1 MEKRT
6 TLLAVGMLP
15 PPIGGQALMFERA
28 IKTLGECYDLKVI
41 DIQLQRNLGESG
53 SFSLRKVLSFFA
65 IFFVQIA
72 PLAFKPKYDILYYC
86 LSSGEST
93 FGAIKD
99 LILLGFLRPR
109 ARKTVYHFHG
119 AGGVQFIMH
128 TPILRV
134 WAHLVLFKP
143 DLVLYPLG
151 GNNGDTS
158 LCEAK
163 LDMPV
168 ANGIEDPIAIIPE
181 LSNKSSE
188 EGLSFTFIGLIT
200 EDKGVFDLVSI
211 ARLLRASGYEFKM
224 NIVGEGSPDEI
235 ARLRNLI
242 HQYNLA
248 DFVRLTGV
256 LIGREKFE
264 LLQKTTIFVF
274 PTYFRAETQP
284 TAIMEALAV
293 GVPVV
298 ASDWRGINTIIDNG
312 VNGYIVSPRDPASF
326 CHAIITILTSGQ
338 MDSMRIA
345 ARRIFLERFTLDH
358 HTKAL
363 RQAFRLL
370 EHDSD
375 NTFHRNSRWRRC
387 LKFTD

>member
-1 MEKRT
+1 MAKQT

-28 IKTLGECYDLKVI
+28 IKTLDECYDLKVI

-53 SFSLRKVLSFFA
+53 SFSARKVLYFLA
-65 IFFVQIA
+65 ILIVQIA

-86 LSSGEST
+86 LSSAESR

-99 LILLGFLRPR
+99 LILLGFLRLR

-119 AGGVQFIMH
+119 AGGVKYIMRS
-128 TPILRV
+128 PIQRA
-134 WAHLVLFKP
+134 WARLVLLRP
-143 DLVLYPLG
+143 DLVLYPPG
-151 GNNGDTS
+151 GDNGDTS

-163 LDMPV
+163 QNIPV
-168 ANGIEDPIAIIPE
+168 SNGIEDPFAILPILP
-181 LSNKSSE
+181 NKSPE
-188 EGLSFTFIGLIT
+188 KDISFTFIGLLT

-211 ARLLRASGYEFKM
+211 ARLLRDSGYKFKM
-224 NIVGEGSPDEI
+224 NIVGEGLPGEI
-235 ARLRNLI
+235 TRLQSLI

-248 DFVRLTGV
+248 DFVQLPGV

-264 LLQKTTIFVF
+264 LLQKTTVYVF

-312 VNGYIVSPRDPASF
+312 VNGYTVPPRDSASF
-326 CHAIITILTSGQ
+326 CHAIINILTSGQ
-338 MDSMRIA
+338 IDSMRVA
-345 ARRIFLERFTLDH
+345 ARRIFLERFTIDH
-358 HTKAL
+358 HANAL
-363 RQAFRLL
+363 RRAFRLI
-370 EHDSD
+370 E
-375 NTFHRNSRWRRC
+375 
-387 LKFTD
+387 